1 MNLSIREINNDDI
14 PLIIDY
20 FINADEMFLKA
31 MGAIKSKLPS
41 KKDWLKKL
49 YQEIEKPNSTKEFY
63 YVIWLLN
70 SKPVG
75 HSNINNIIYNKEA
88 TMHLHLWQP
97 VKRKKGI
104 GTEFVKMSIPYYFK
118 NFKLKKL
125 ICEPYTQ
132 NIAPNKVLQKVGF
145 NLIKKYETIPGWI
158 NFKQL
163 VNRYEMS
170 FDKFETLK

>member
-1 MNLSIREINNDDI
+1 
-14 PLIIDY
+14 
-20 FINADEMFLKA
+20 
-31 MGAIKSKLPS
+31 
-41 KKDWLKKL
+41 
-49 YQEIEKPNSTKEFY
+49 
-63 YVIWLLN
+63 
-70 SKPVG
+70 
-75 HSNINNIIYNKEA
+75 
-88 TMHLHLWQP
+88 MHLHLWQP